1 MPDHRAGVAGGHAR
15 DGVGGQDDRAAAVD
29 RVEHVVG
36 DGHVGRHAG
45 HDQRAAAEVAQQ
57 RVDVGALDRGQAAQP
72 ADDEVLVGHLDGGG
86 DPDGGTAGQPAHR
99 EAFGGAEQPGVAAG
113 APAVRPAFGHGVDDL
128 DAARAGG
135 VDELGDP
142 GEGAGGADLG
152 GEFGQGAERC
162 VRRHGSPWSSA
173 AGRVRVVTV
182 ACGGKT
188 THPFL
193 T

>member
-1 MPDHRAGVAGGHAR
+1 
-15 DGVGGQDDRAAAVD
+15 
-29 RVEHVVG
+29 
-36 DGHVGRHAG
+36 
-45 HDQRAAAEVAQQ
+45 
-57 RVDVGALDRGQAAQP
+57 